1 MPDPLKFFVVFKFF
15 VVRFC
20 GPVMVPLQSSRE
32 IIHIHLRKPSYRYPI
47 SSPNDMKKIRK
58 RTGQDIILIFKKL
71 CRLKK
76 KTPHPKRYKQKSD
89 TDSPE
94 IDPPETSVCEPEMVT

>member
-1 MPDPLKFFVVFKFF
+1 M
-15 VVRFC
+15 VRLWSRC
-20 GPVMVPLQSSRE
+20 NPVAKLFIYTYVSHHTGIQSQVQNE
-32 IIHIHLRKPSYRYPI
+32 KLRKS
-47 SSPNDMKKIRK
+47 
-58 RTGQDIILIFKKL
+58 TGQDITLIFKKL

-89 TDSPE
+89 PDSPE